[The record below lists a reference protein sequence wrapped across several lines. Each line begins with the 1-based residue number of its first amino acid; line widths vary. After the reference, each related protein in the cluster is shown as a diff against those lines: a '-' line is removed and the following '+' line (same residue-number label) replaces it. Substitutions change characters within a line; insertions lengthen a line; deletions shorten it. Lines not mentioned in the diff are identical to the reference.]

1 MALRRLSSWRS
12 LGQWGRGLLK
22 RCPDSDSSYAIVIP
36 VSEVK
41 RQRWCMGALSSAPQ
55 LYLGAR
61 YKARDFQ
68 LES

>member
-1 MALRRLSSWRS
+1 MPSDPGAVSDLEAVRTGLEEVNQKALRRLSSWRS

-41 RQRWCMGALSSAPQ
+41 RQR
-55 LYLGAR
+55 
-61 YKARDFQ
+61 
-68 LES
+68 